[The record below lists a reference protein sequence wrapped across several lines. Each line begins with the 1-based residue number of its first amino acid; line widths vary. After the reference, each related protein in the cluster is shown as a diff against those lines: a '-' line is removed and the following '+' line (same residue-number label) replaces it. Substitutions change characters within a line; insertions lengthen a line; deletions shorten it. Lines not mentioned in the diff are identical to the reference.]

1 MLRKL
6 YNKFLELPEP
16 IFNVILWALAGF
28 IMSALICACFVHENY
43 DSHLQPTAPQI
54 RFSSFVFIVVQPEKT
69 EPNTTI
75 EEEEVPNVKE
85 SQMGMGVRTKEL
97 YAPGSS
103 SFKSYMDAVAIRNKR
118 SAQYKFKSKYTLD
131 PDTGIYMVDDRYCV
145 ALGSYYTTEI
155 GTKVDVVLDS
165 GNIIPCILA
174 DCKSDAHTDKT
185 HRQNPNGS
193 VVEFIV
199 RTKSLSRTVRRMGD
213 CSYAKE
219 EWGGNV
225 ASIIVYEE

>member
-16 IFNVILWALAGF
+16 IFNVISWLLAAIMIYALTY
-28 IMSALICACFVHENY
+28 ACFAHEDYNL
-43 DSHLQPTAPQI
+43 HLQPTTPQI
-54 RFSSFVFIVVQPEKT
+54 RFSSFVFIVVQPEEP

-75 EEEEVPNVKE
+75 EEEGVPNVKE
-85 SQMGMGVRTKEL
+85 SQMGVGIRTKEL

-118 SAQYKFKSKYTLD
+118 SRQYRLKASYILD

-174 DCKSDAHTDKT
+174 ECKSDAHTDAT

-199 RTKSLSRTVRRMGD
+199 RTQSLSRTVRRMGD

-219 EWGGNV
+219 DWGGNV